1 MRVPEVKVR
10 ALLARLLV
18 AEGRPVPVDALGT
31 ALWGAAPAVGN
42 TLQTK
47 VSALRKAV
55 GRDAVV
61 WQPPGYA
68 VRYSWLDLA
77 EFRALAAAGK
87 FDEALALWRGEP
99 LAEFFEGF
107 ASGFARRLEEERLA
121 VVEDRAE
128 ARLAAGQPVA
138 LEEEVARHPLRERL
152 RGLHMRS
159 LYLAGQQVEA
169 LESFASYRR
178 VLAREQGLEP
188 GPELVALQGTLL
200 RHEIRRPR
208 TNLPAPVTS
217 LVGRDAAVAAV
228 GALLGSSRLVTL
240 TGPGGVGKTS
250 LAVEVARSLGDDV
263 ADGVWLV
270 ELAGLERAGE
280 GLLEEVG
287 GLRPPMPLSHAGT
300 TNPGLGG
307 LSSSALAGGERAGAD
322 GERAEVGGERAAASG
337 EPAAGARAAVG
348 GERVAGAVAA
358 VLGVREEV
366 GVGMSLGLE
375 DRVAE
380 AFRGRDVLVLDNC
393 ERLVGAVASFV
404 SRLLRVAPRLRVLV
418 TSQEPLGVAGEVV
431 WVVPPLEPADAVR
444 LFAQRAAAVAPG
456 FVLTPEVEGVVERIC
471 RKLDGLPL
479 ALELAATRVRAL
491 GVTELL
497 ERLDDR
503 FRLLSAGPRDAPAR
517 QRTLRA
523 MIDWSWDLLGP
534 SERAVLRR
542 LAVMVEGCD
551 LAAAEAVCAGDGVD
565 DVLEA
570 LTRLVD
576 RSLVVVAG
584 GDRPRYR
591 LLESVADYGR
601 ERLVEAGELDA
612 VRARHAEHFRAV
624 ARRADPE
631 LRGADQLTW
640 LARLDADAANLR
652 AAVAGDA
659 DAARALAWYWFL
671 RGRIGEARDA
681 LDGPWRLGFEVLAG
695 GPVRDPGVVADPR
708 ARWFLGYVFSTVGDM
723 PAGERLTDSA
733 LAEFTASG
741 DEWGVAAALSDRFS
755 QAMGRGDFTSAR
767 DAAERADRAFTAL
780 GDRWGRLQA
789 SFALGTLA
797 QLRGDYETAAR
808 VHRRGL
814 EMARELSSW
823 PEVSYTLSWLGRVA
837 LLTGDFAEARAR
849 HEQARRIAAD
859 HGFSPGEMYA
869 EMGLALVAR
878 RAGDLDE
885 ADRLLTRLRDWHRR
899 IGFEAG
905 ATLVFAEQGFVAEQ
919 RGDVAEALRLQE
931 AGLALARQ
939 VGDPRAVALALEGLA
954 GAKALGGEHEEA
966 ARLLGSA
973 AAHRL
978 SVGLPLPA
986 GERFDVDRIT
996 AAAREAL
1003 GGERFDRAFE
1013 DGAAGAL

>member
-1 MRVPEVKVR
+1 MLGPLAVWTEDGTPVRVPEVKVR

-18 AEGRPVPVDALGT
+18 AEGRPVPVDALAR
-31 ALWGAAPAVGN
+31 ALWGARPSAGN

-47 VSALRKAV
+47 VSALRKAI

-77 EFRALAAAGK
+77 EFRALAAAGS
-87 FDEALALWRGEP
+87 FDAALALWRGEP
-99 LAEFFEGF
+99 LAEFDGF
-107 ASGFARRLEEERLA
+107 AAAFARRVEQERLT

-138 LEEEVARHPLRERL
+138 LDDEVARHPLRERL
-152 RGLHMRS
+152 RALHMRS

-169 LESFASYRR
+169 LESFAAHRR
-178 VLAREQGLEP
+178 ALAREQGLEP

-200 RHEIRRPR
+200 RHEVPRPR

-250 LAVEVARSLGDDV
+250 LAVEVARSPGD

-270 ELAGLERAGE
+270 ELAGLDRAGE
-280 GLLEEVG
+280 E
-287 GLRPPMPLSHAGT
+287 
-300 TNPGLGG
+300 
-307 LSSSALAGGERAGAD
+307 
-322 GERAEVGGERAAASG
+322 
-337 EPAAGARAAVG
+337 
-348 GERVAGAVAA
+348 VAGAVAA
-358 VLGVREEV
+358 VVGVRDVV
-366 GVGMSLGLE
+366 GAGMAAGLV
-375 DRVAE
+375 DRLAE
-380 AFRGRDVLVLDNC
+380 AFRGRDVLLVLDNC
-393 ERLVGAVASFV
+393 ERLVEGVASFV
-404 SRLLRVAPRLRVLV
+404 SRLLRLAPGVRVLA
-418 TSQEPLGVAGEVV
+418 TSQEPLGVAGEAV
-431 WVVPPLEPADAVR
+431 WVVPPLEPPDAVR
-444 LFAQRAAAVAPG
+444 LFTLRAAAAG
-456 FVLTPEVEGVVERIC
+456 FVVTPEVAGVVERVC

-491 GVTELL
+491 GVSGLL

-503 FRLLSAGPRDAPAR
+503 FRLLSGGPRDAPAR

-523 MIDWSWDLLGP
+523 MLDWSWDLLGP
-534 SERAVLRR
+534 AERAVLRR
-542 LAVMVEGCD
+542 LAVMVDGCD
-551 LAAAEAVCAGDGVD
+551 LAAAEAVCGGDGVD
-565 DVLEA
+565 VLEA
-570 LTRLVD
+570 VTRLVD
-576 RSLVVVAG
+576 RSLVVVSG

-601 ERLVEAGELDA
+601 ERLVEAGEADA
-612 VRARHAEHFRAV
+612 VRARHAEHYRAL

-631 LRGADQLTW
+631 LRGADQLEW

-681 LDGPWRLGFEVLAG
+681 LDGPWRLAFSVLAG

-708 ARWFLGYVFSTVGDM
+708 ARWFLGYVFATVGDLDT
-723 PAGERLTDSA
+723 GERLTESA
-733 LAEFTASG
+733 LAEFVANG
-741 DEWGVAAALSDRFS
+741 DEWGVAAALSERFS
-755 QAMGRGDFTSAR
+755 RAMARGDFTTAR
-767 DAAERADRAFTAL
+767 DAAKRADRTFTAL
-780 GDRWGRLQA
+780 GDRWGLLQA

-797 QLRGDYETAAR
+797 QLRGDYDTAAR
-808 VHRRGL
+808 VHRRGHEL
-814 EMARELSSW
+814 ARELCSW
-823 PEVSYTLSWLGRVA
+823 PEMSYTLSWLGRVA
-837 LLTGDFAEARAR
+837 LLTGDFAESRAR

-869 EMGLALVAR
+869 ETGLALVAR
-878 RAGDLDE
+878 RTGDLDE
-885 ADRLLTRLRDWHRR
+885 ADRLLARLRDWHRQA
-899 IGFEAG
+899 GFESG
-905 ATLVFAEQGFVAEQ
+905 ATLVLAEQGFVAEQ
-919 RGDVAEALRLQE
+919 RGDVEEALRLQE
-931 AGLALARQ
+931 AGLALARR

-954 GAKALGGEHEEA
+954 GAKALGGGHEEA

-978 SVGLPLPA
+978 SVGVPLPA

-996 AAAREAL
+996 AAAREVL
-1003 GGERFDRAFE
+1003 GGERFDRAFA
-1013 DGAAGAL
+1013 DGLAEGP